1 MARSLGQEN
10 VELGDPFQL
19 RADLGEPLL
28 AHAGGERI
36 DDERDTHGPSLPA
49 GRIAGK
55 SRRSAPHEFPC
66 YLGSR
71 KSNAGVLSSWVIQ
84 PCVDGSADSF
94 LNENAVPS

>member
-1 MARSLGQEN
+1 MPWALGQN
-10 VELGDPFQL
+10 DVELGASLQL
-19 RADLGEPLL
+19 RTNPREPLPD
-28 AHAGGERI
+28 HAGCGRI
-36 DDERDTHGPSLPA
+36 DDEHDKHVQSLPA

-55 SRRSAPHEFPC
+55 SRRSAPHAFPC

-94 LNENAVPS
+94 LNENAVAS